1 MKTANGQTKATA
13 ANASL
18 SLSLSLVLVL
28 VILRR
33 IKPSTGEIIQGSA
46 NE

>member
-33 IKPSTGEIIQGSA
+33 INPSTGEIIQGRA